1 MYPDLRLGASEV
13 MYKPRR
19 ERKGNGGGKIIEKSL
34 LLIKKEMYGF
44 PKNNKTQH
52 RRKIAFEIYPLR
64 IAGCNAKGSIS
75 HHLSMRL

>member
-1 MYPDLRLGASEV
+1 MYPDLCLGASEV

-19 ERKGNGGGKIIEKSL
+19 ERKGKGGGKIIEKSL

-52 RRKIAFEIYPLR
+52 RRKIACEIYPLKV
-64 IAGCNAKGSIS
+64 AGCNPKGPSS
-75 HHLSMRL
+75 HHLSMMF